1 MSEKQENIVEKLADT
16 LPLMTE
22 RERGYLEGSIAM
34 AAVMSGQKEEKEA
47 GGKEEE
53 PTSEE

>member
-34 AAVMSGQKEEKEA
+34 AAVMSGKKEEKEA
-47 GGKEEE
+47 GGKEAET
-53 PTSEE
+53 TSEE

>member
-47 GGKEEE
+47 GEKETE

>member
-34 AAVMSGQKEEKEA
+34 AAVIW
-47 GGKEEE
+47 GG
-53 PTSEE
+53 